1 MKDVSWLRK
10 RQLGGAEAVGAKA
23 ANEIDIIATATIA
36 YSSEDPAHPIEPAFD
51 GCGPGATR
59 WIGARDNTVEHI
71 VIEFDRP
78 QAISR
83 LSYEVKERALERTQ
97 EVGAEI
103 SDDAISSFRI
113 MPSAR
118 EGPSIKAKSSVFIAS
133 RSTSPFDDCSQ
144 QEWLGLGDA
153 DNARPLYLTARHTD
167 CSKRDLPI
175 PQFKFSWSS

>member
-23 ANEIDIIATATIA
+23 ANEIDII
-36 YSSEDPAHPIEPAFD
+36 PIEPAFD

-103 SDDAISSFRI
+103 SDDAGRSYRHFFVQDYAFSPRGAIYQGEEQRFHRVQVDIS
-113 MPSAR
+113 
-118 EGPSIKAKSSVFIAS
+118 V
-133 RSTSPFDDCSQ
+133 
-144 QEWLGLGDA
+144 
-153 DNARPLYLTARHTD
+153 
-167 CSKRDLPI
+167 
-175 PQFKFSWSS
+175 

>member
-103 SDDAISSFRI
+103 SDDAGRSYRHFFVQDYAFSPRGAIYQGEEQRFHRVQVDIS
-113 MPSAR
+113 
-118 EGPSIKAKSSVFIAS
+118 V
-133 RSTSPFDDCSQ
+133 
-144 QEWLGLGDA
+144 
-153 DNARPLYLTARHTD
+153 
-167 CSKRDLPI
+167 
-175 PQFKFSWSS
+175 